1 MIIPTAVENF
11 APLLH
16 VDALPVVARE
26 LSRSARRQ
34 LDQLHLDQG
43 GEQHQ
48 LHLHQDGDK
57 LQLNQAGEQ
66 DQLHLDQ
73 GVHPDPDYQ
82 KVSQRNCFGV
92 RTVLYFLMLE
102 LILHGDITDKD
113 EI

>member
-43 GEQHQ
+43 
-48 LHLHQDGDK
+48 L
-57 LQLNQAGEQ
+57 
-66 DQLHLDQ
+66 
-73 GVHPDPDYQ
+73 
-82 KVSQRNCFGV
+82 KVVSKINSTFTKMV
-92 RTVLYFLMLE
+92 INFS
-102 LILHGDITDKD
+102 
-113 EI
+113 

>member
-48 LHLHQDGDK
+48 LHLHQDGK
-57 LQLNQAGEQ
+57 IYYTWIKVFILIQTIKKSPSFSW
-66 DQLHLDQ
+66 HLK
-73 GVHPDPDYQ
+73 GL
-82 KVSQRNCFGV
+82 
-92 RTVLYFLMLE
+92 VLM
-102 LILHGDITDKD
+102 
-113 EI
+113 

>member
-43 GEQHQ
+43 
-48 LHLHQDGDK
+48 L
-57 LQLNQAGEQ
+57 
-66 DQLHLDQ
+66 
-73 GVHPDPDYQ
+73 
-82 KVSQRNCFGV
+82 KVVSNINFTFTKMV
-92 RTVLYFLMLE
+92 INFS
-102 LILHGDITDKD
+102 
-113 EI
+113 